1 MTFKSADPFG
11 SPLIATP
18 IPSIDLSPF
27 HFPQDPAHI
36 FIGSKTTSLVGLD
49 LQTGQS
55 VGTFGTNRST
65 PLGVCKPDGEGL
77 HGMEDGECESDID
90 DRPED
95 LLYIGQTGELAE
107 KIHNSVRRLIGISS
121 MDRLPPC
128 HAISYG

>member
-1 MTFKSADPFG
+1 
-11 SPLIATP
+11 
-18 IPSIDLSPF
+18 
-27 HFPQDPAHI
+27 
-36 FIGSKTTSLVGLD
+36 
-49 LQTGQS
+49 
-55 VGTFGTNRST
+55 
-65 PLGVCKPDGEGL
+65 
-77 HGMEDGECESDID
+77 MEDGECESDID